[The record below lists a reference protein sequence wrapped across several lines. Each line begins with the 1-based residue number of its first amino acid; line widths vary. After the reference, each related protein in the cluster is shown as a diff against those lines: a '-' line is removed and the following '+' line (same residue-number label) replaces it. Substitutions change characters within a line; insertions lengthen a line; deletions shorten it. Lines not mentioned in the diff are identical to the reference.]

1 MMVPPVVA
9 RRGSPL
15 AWEREI
21 GGTGEGV
28 NRWERLGREDE
39 RKRMCDAP
47 ESGIW
52 GEDRDTSRAKGLFG
66 VVGGNSRGRENHT
79 LLPQFRTVC
88 ETVWGLGLNPCGE
101 SLGPCGEDDGSKGE
115 SGRGIP
121 SASLDPPRHRP
132 PEECVRDSEEDL
144 GLG

>member
-1 MMVPPVVA
+1 M
-9 RRGSPL
+9 GF
-15 AWEREI
+15 RE
-21 GGTGEGV
+21 
-28 NRWERLGREDE
+28 
-39 RKRMCDAP
+39 
-47 ESGIW
+47 
-52 GEDRDTSRAKGLFG
+52 TSRVGWGNEQGRMGGGWDTVERRAKVCVLG
-66 VVGGNSRGRENHT
+66 VVWGKLRGRENHT

-101 SLGPCGEDDGSKGE
+101 SLGPCGEDDGSKSE
-115 SGRGIP
+115 SGRGIA